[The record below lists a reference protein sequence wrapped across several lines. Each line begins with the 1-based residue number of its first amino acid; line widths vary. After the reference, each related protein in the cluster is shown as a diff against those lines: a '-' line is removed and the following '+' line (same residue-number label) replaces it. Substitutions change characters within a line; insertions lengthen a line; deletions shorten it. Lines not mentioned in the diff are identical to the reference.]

1 MTIRNMASRA
11 PASVPG
17 LVACLAALMLASA
30 DAAAQDRLEVPL
42 PDLAA
47 LDRDAASDLA
57 QRIGQADVISSNCD
71 AYAISGGEWTLL
83 AGSADLLAQQLGM
96 DAAEYDRSFNAPAY
110 GLLDDPD
117 ACDQHGPQIRP
128 LIAELVEMGGATEPE
143 SETVPEPQA
152 GAEPA
157 SDTEPDAAIPPESES
172 VTP

>member
-11 PASVPG
+11 PALVPG
-17 LVACLAALMLASA
+17 LAACLAALVLASA
-30 DAAAQDRLEVPL
+30 GASAQDRLEVPL

-83 AGSADLLAQQLGM
+83 AGSADLLARQLGM

-110 GLLDDPD
+110 GLLDDPE
-117 ACDQHGPQIRP
+117 ACEQHGPQIRP
-128 LIAELVEMGGATEPE
+128 LIAELVELGGATEPE
-143 SETVPEPQA
+143 TEID
-152 GAEPA
+152 AEPEA
-157 SDTEPDAAIPPESES
+157 DTETGAQADTPAPPEGES
-172 VTP
+172 AMP